1 MNASFETRTTQPVD
15 LATIEAEARALRQA
29 YLTELSERIANW
41 MSNLYADLIKGNG
54 TARSA

>member
-1 MNASFETRTTQPVD
+1 MNASTETRTTQPVD

-29 YLTELSERIANW
+29 YLTGLSERFANW
-41 MSNLYADLIKGNG
+41 MSDLYADLFKGKG